1 MRVKIEKWGRVT
13 GGRVSEWRWVKTTR
27 VLFLIGPGCPQRGA
41 ANERERERDERG
53 RIVNLILK
61 AFGGVRETEKHG
73 GERERDSE

>member
-41 ANERERERDERG
+41 ANERERERRAWTNSEFNLKSLWGSEGDRKTWG
-53 RIVNLILK
+53 R
-61 AFGGVRETEKHG
+61 
-73 GERERDSE
+73 ERERQ